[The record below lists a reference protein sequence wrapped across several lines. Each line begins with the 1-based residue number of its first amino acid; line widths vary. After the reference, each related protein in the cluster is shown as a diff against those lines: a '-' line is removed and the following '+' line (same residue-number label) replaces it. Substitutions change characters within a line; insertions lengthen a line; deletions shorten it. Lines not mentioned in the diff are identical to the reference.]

1 MGTLHIEA
9 NKGDIAKT
17 VLMPGD
23 PLRAK
28 YIADNYFENAQ
39 CYNTVRNM
47 FGYTGYYKGKKLSVQ
62 GSGMGIP
69 SISIY
74 SYELFTYY
82 DVQSII
88 RIGSAGGL
96 RDDINLKE
104 LVAAVG
110 ACTDSNVAAQF
121 SPGGA
126 FAPIASYR
134 LLKKAEEAANK
145 LDISLRMGNVFTS
158 DTFYDDRRCLA
169 WSALNVL
176 AVEMEAAG
184 LYLNAARTGKD
195 ALCLVTITD
204 LLVPKIDGATKLSV
218 LQRQESL
225 HDMINVA
232 LEMAD

>member
-9 NKGDIAKT
+9 DKGSIADT

-28 YIADNYFENAQ
+28 YIAENYLEEAK
-39 CYNTVRNM
+39 CYNNIRNM
-47 FGYTGYYKGKKLSVQ
+47 LGYTGYYKGKRVSVQ

-74 SYELFTYY
+74 SYELFTYF

-88 RIGSAGGL
+88 RIGSAGS
-96 RDDINLKE
+96 LKSDVKLLD
-104 LVAAVG
+104 LVAAQG
-110 ACTDSNVAAQF
+110 ACTDSNCAVQF
-121 SPGGA
+121 SMGGS

-134 LLKKAEEAANK
+134 LLKKAQEVSEK
-145 LDISLRMGNVFTS
+145 HGIPLRIGNVFTS
-158 DTFYDDRRCLA
+158 DTFYDNRRSLL
-169 WSALNVL
+169 WGELNVL

-184 LYLNAARTGKD
+184 LYLNAARTGKE

-204 LLVPKIDGATKLSV
+204 IIDPDVDGPKKLSV
-218 LQRQESL
+218 GQRQESL
-225 HDMINVA
+225 NDMIQIA
-232 LEMAD
+232 LDTAE